1 MIINLSLKLPKLSM
15 NSSLPSITPNYE
27 NQNNATFA
35 LKIWE
40 ESLKILNIRN
50 ISDLIIKQYIKVKTD
65 SQNLTS
71 RSKITK
77 QNSELHFN
85 ITK

>member
-35 LKIWE
+35 LKI
-40 ESLKILNIRN
+40 
-50 ISDLIIKQYIKVKTD
+50 
-65 SQNLTS
+65 
-71 RSKITK
+71 
-77 QNSELHFN
+77 
-85 ITK
+85 

>member
-1 MIINLSLKLPKLSM
+1 M

-35 LKIWE
+35 LKSWE
-40 ESLKILNIRN
+40 ESLKILNIRS
-50 ISDLIIKQYIKVKTD
+50 ISNLFIKPYIETKTD
-65 SQNLTS
+65 LQNLTS

-85 ITK
+85 ITKIAE